1 MSLKKLHIR
10 YAQAL
15 YQMAEKKSV
24 LPQVVKDVQVL
35 LAVYENLPPFQD
47 FLQNPLYKPA
57 QKTKTLTKALD
68 SHLHPT
74 TLTFISFLLT
84 KRREGHL
91 SAILYQFE
99 ALRKIEQH
107 IKTAYITT
115 VRTLSPSLRKTII
128 QHIQE
133 ITTDEEVEL
142 IEKINTDLIG
152 GYILK
157 IGDQQLDMSI
167 RTQLIRLQNHWEQSP
182 LPDLNH
188 PAA

>member
-1 MSLKKLHIR
+1 MQLKRIHIR
-10 YAQAL
+10 YAQAF
-15 YQMAEKKSV
+15 YQIAKKKKV
-24 LPQVVKDVQVL
+24 LTQVVKDVQNL
-35 LAVYENLPPFQD
+35 LAVYENVPAFQH

-57 QKTKTLTKALD
+57 KKIKTLTEALT

-74 TLTFISFLLT
+74 TLIFISFLLT
-84 KRREGHL
+84 KRREDHL
-91 SAILYQFE
+91 SGILHQFE
-99 ALRKIEQH
+99 VLRKVEQH

-115 VRTLSPSLRKTII
+115 VRTISPALRKTII
-128 QHIQE
+128 QHIQH
-133 ITTDEEVEL
+133 ITTDEEVDL
-142 IEKINTDLIG
+142 IEKTDSDLIG

-167 RTQLIRLQNHWEQSP
+167 RTQLIRLQSHWEKSP